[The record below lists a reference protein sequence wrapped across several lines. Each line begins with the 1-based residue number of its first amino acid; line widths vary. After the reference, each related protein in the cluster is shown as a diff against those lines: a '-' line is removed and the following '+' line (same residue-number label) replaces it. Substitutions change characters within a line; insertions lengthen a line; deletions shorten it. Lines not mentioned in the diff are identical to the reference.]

1 MAEDEKKLGDYL
13 LLEKIAQGGMAQ
25 VFKAKTVDPNGIERL
40 VVIKRILPHIA
51 SDPEYVNMLIDE
63 AKIAVHFNHGNIAQ
77 IYDLGRVGE
86 DYFMAMEYVDGKTIG
101 QILRDFK
108 DRGIPIPIDLIV
120 YCISELCHGLDYMHR
135 KSDADGKALGVVH
148 RDISPQNII
157 VSYSGTVKII
167 DFGVAKSIGKLS
179 QTESGVLKGKFAYM
193 SPEQAEGDE
202 IDLRSDIFSCGILLW
217 ELLTQERLFKKA
229 TNKDT
234 LKAVRAAHFIPPS
247 KIRNDIPAELD
258 RILEKALKKKK
269 DKRYQSAA
277 EMGNDLTQFLS
288 KNYPDFRRV
297 QVAEFLYRY
306 FGPEAD
312 EKGLPPELP
321 ELAITQE
328 PKLAKQKQEL
338 EEEKT
343 EIDHLGNFRLKF
355 SAWKNAFINHLKNQK
370 LFLTAV
376 IVFTIILPLMLMVS
390 IKVYK
395 HLTHGIL
402 ILEVFPCDSRV
413 EIEGKLIEAKLCD
426 HQVELTPEI
435 FVNVKATYTGYLPY
449 ENHFKVAKGE
459 RYLTV
464 INLQKEIPPFGD
476 LILNTN
482 PPGATIYVNDV
493 EWNQKTPTTVT
504 HLASTTNIKI
514 GVYLDGYQFLEQQVS
529 LNKGEKKNLALTLV
543 GNTTELEIDTD
554 PPGAAVTL
562 EDQLVGATPY
572 VNHRLDPGK
581 PIHFTVSLPG
591 YEPLNQTVTLDP
603 GEKKKLLLELK
614 VREN

>member
-1 MAEDEKKLGDYL
+1 MAEEEKKLGDYL

-25 VFKAKTVDPNGIERL
+25 VFKAKTIDPNGIERL

-108 DRGIPIPIDLIV
+108 DREIPIPIDLIV
-120 YCISELCHGLDYMHR
+120 YCISELCRGLDYMHR
-135 KSDADGKALGVVH
+135 KSDAEGKALGVVH

-229 TNKDT
+229 TNKET

-247 KIRNDIPAELD
+247 KIRGDVPAELD
-258 RILEKALKKKK
+258 QILEKALRKKK

-277 EMGNDLTQFLS
+277 EMGNDLTQFLL

-312 EKGLPPELP
+312 EKGLEPELP
-321 ELAITQE
+321 ELAVTQE
-328 PKLAKQKQEL
+328 PLSQRSQPSLQKKEP
-338 EEEKT
+338 EEEQT
-343 EIDHLGNFRLKF
+343 EIDKIGRFRLKL
-355 SAWKNAFINHLKNQK
+355 SAWKDSLADQK
-370 LFLTAV
+370 LFLK
-376 IVFTIILPLMLMVS
+376 ILLLVFILFGVGVS
-390 IKVYK
+390 GIKTYK
-395 HLTHGIL
+395 WLIKGIL
-402 ILEVFPCDSRV
+402 VLEVNPPESQVQINGKDESGR
-413 EIEGKLIEAKLCD
+413 EGHYQIEVVPGNQTILKISN
-426 HQVELTPEI
+426 PS
-435 FVNVKATYTGYLPY
+435 YLVY
-449 ENHFKVAKGE
+449 ENTFVLGKNEKHE
-459 RYLTV
+459 ETIRLE
-464 INLQKEIPPFGD
+464 KEIPPFGD
-476 LILNTN
+476 LILTSI
-482 PPGATIYVNDV
+482 PSGATVYVNDL
-493 EWNQKTPTTVT
+493 EWHQKTPTTVV
-504 HLASTTNIKI
+504 HLASNTNIKVGI
-514 GVYLDGYQFLEQQVS
+514 SLDGYQFLEQQVT
-529 LNKGEKKNLALTLV
+529 LNKGEKKNLLLTLV
-543 GNTTELEIDTD
+543 GNTTELEINTD

-591 YEPLNQTVTLDP
+591 YEPLTQTVTLDP